1 MHCWQRLCIRGHRV
15 VRITPC
21 PPGGDPGAP
30 GPLGGE
36 CLLHEDHASRPL
48 LRPVS
53 RGQTSPVCC
62 IQRLPA
68 NLSICGQQPS
78 LARQVVPVLFPDGAV
93 SVFLLHFS
101 RGVLQEGPFFSPG
114 CVLPFLRVSVGTVAG
129 VLARCYW
136 WYPFTCTVYVDAPDS
151 ARGPLAEDPVRPA
164 QSDVRLGVL
173 SSSSETCPGAAGV
186 LLAGLRRERVR
197 AQTPQCRGRPHW
209 HCTPCRPL
217 PVGTGRSPALG
228 LGVHAG
234 WAQSCR
240 AVSGPRWGGASEE
253 RRLGAPSRRGGARA
267 HPLGSVL
274 SSGSRPGP
282 SGRGCHMP
290 FL

>member
-30 GPLGGE
+30 GLLGGE

-62 IQRLPA
+62 IRRLPA
-68 NLSICGQQPS
+68 SLSICGQQPS

-173 SSSSETCPGAAGV
+173 SSRSETCPGGCGGVAGRTEAGACARADTSV
-186 LLAGLRRERVR
+186 PRPPALALHPLPPPPRGHRVFPCSGPGGPCGVGSELPRGQR
-197 AQTPQCRGRPHW
+197 AQ
-209 HCTPCRPL
+209 
-217 PVGTGRSPALG
+217 VG
-228 LGVHAG
+228 
-234 WAQSCR
+234 
-240 AVSGPRWGGASEE
+240 
-253 RRLGAPSRRGGARA
+253 RRL
-267 HPLGSVL
+267 
-274 SSGSRPGP
+274 
-282 SGRGCHMP
+282 
-290 FL
+290 

>member
-1 MHCWQRLCIRGHRV
+1 MASSPRSPDRSFRCCFQTALFLSSFCISHAVSCRRGRSSPLGVFFPFFVFLWALWQESSPGAIGG
-15 VRITPC
+15 TPL
-21 PPGGDPGAP
+21 PALSMSMPQIQPGGPWRRTPYA
-30 GPLGGE
+30 
-36 CLLHEDHASRPL
+36 LLNQTCGSASSLPA
-48 LRPVS
+48 LRP
-53 RGQTSPVCC
+53 
-62 IQRLPA
+62 A
-68 NLSICGQQPS
+68 
-78 LARQVVPVLFPDGAV
+78 
-93 SVFLLHFS
+93 
-101 RGVLQEGPFFSPG
+101 
-114 CVLPFLRVSVGTVAG
+114 
-129 VLARCYW
+129 
-136 WYPFTCTVYVDAPDS
+136 
-151 ARGPLAEDPVRPA
+151 
-164 QSDVRLGVL
+164 
-173 SSSSETCPGAAGV
+173 PGAAGV